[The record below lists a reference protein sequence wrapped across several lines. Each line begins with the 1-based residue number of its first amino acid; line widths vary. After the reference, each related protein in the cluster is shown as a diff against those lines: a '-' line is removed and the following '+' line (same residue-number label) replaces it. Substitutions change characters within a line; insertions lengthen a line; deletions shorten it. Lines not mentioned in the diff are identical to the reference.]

1 MNFYQRMGIL
11 LLKKRVN
18 RDKCSFTTKHR
29 IFGVFAIDE
38 ILRYRWTRF
47 VGSRTLCH
55 PVVPYKANIDRTKMT
70 WTYVRLGFE
79 AKIDEKGHGLP
90 PKANEKWFIIHLS
103 PFIFPLIF
111 YLSPISL
118 FILLLTFI
126 SCTWVFF
133 IFSSTSFQA
142 LSWVIFY
149 LSLESFFIFLLS
161 SFLSFFLIFFIFHLI
176 FFIFHLRPGKV
187 RAPALPPSTA
197 VVTPLRS
204 RCWWSR
210 YHFTLTLFKMI
221 VVRGSWRLTWSGSPP
236 QFTFVSEQVGWG
248 GPWLG
253 VTWSSRDLGRCPAVL
268 RADVRIECNFDFGG
282 L

>member
-1 MNFYQRMGIL
+1 MWQICLNYHQRMGIL
-11 LLKKRVN
+11 PLKKCVN
-18 RDKCSFTTKHR
+18 RDKCSFATKQR
-29 IFGVFAIDE
+29 MFGVFAIDE

-126 SCTWVFF
+126 SCTWVFL
-133 IFSSTSFQA
+133 SFLQP
-142 LSWVIFY
+142 LFKLY
-149 LSLESFFIFLLS
+149 PESFFIFHLNP
-161 SFLSFFLIFFIFHLI
+161 FLSFFS
-176 FFIFHLRPGKV
+176 V
-187 RAPALPPSTA
+187 
-197 VVTPLRS
+197 
-204 RCWWSR
+204 
-210 YHFTLTLFKMI
+210 LFY
-221 VVRGSWRLTWSGSPP
+221 L
-236 QFTFVSEQVGWG
+236 
-248 GPWLG
+248 
-253 VTWSSRDLGRCPAVL
+253 SS
-268 RADVRIECNFDFGG
+268 
-282 L
+282 